1 MHVRI
6 LKIEKEDL
14 IVTQKPSK
22 WQVQISILRIFQL
35 KKTKKQ
41 ATYFMDVRILKIE
54 KEDQIVTQKPSRWQ
68 VQISVL
74 RIFQLKKTKK

>member
-54 KEDQIVTQKPSRWQ
+54 KED
-68 VQISVL
+68 
-74 RIFQLKKTKK
+74 